1 MDRAAAM
8 LAALKA
14 FIGDP
19 QFPVIAGTAVFVA
32 AGVLWGRSWYLSRTN
47 GNAGGVVADAFAVV
61 APYLAG
67 IVLLG
72 LALFAAGGKPRPWYE
87 TAATLLALLA
97 LIRLVTLLLRLS
109 LGKSRTIAG
118 RRFTGAMIRRVV
130 GSHAIPPQ

>member
-1 MDRAAAM
+1 MDRAAAL
-8 LAALKA
+8 LAAIKA
-14 FIGDP
+14 FVGDP
-19 QFPVIAGTAVFVA
+19 QFPVIAVTAILVA
-32 AGVLWGRSWYLSRTN
+32 AGVFWGRRWYLARTN

-67 IVLLG
+67 LVMLG

-109 LGKSRTIAG
+109 LGKSRTI
-118 RRFTGAMIRRVV
+118 RTWELRV
-130 GSHAIPPQ
+130 A

>member
-19 QFPVIAGTAVFVA
+19 QFPVIAGTAVFLV
-32 AGVLWGRSWYLSRTN
+32 AGVLWGRRWYLSRTN

-67 IVLLG
+67 LVILG

-87 TAATLLALLA
+87 TAATLVAVVACSATLAPSPAGTDVAVAAVRVLP
-97 LIRLVTLLLRLS
+97 VTS
-109 LGKSRTIAG
+109 MAASI
-118 RRFTGAMIRRVV
+118 
-130 GSHAIPPQ
+130 